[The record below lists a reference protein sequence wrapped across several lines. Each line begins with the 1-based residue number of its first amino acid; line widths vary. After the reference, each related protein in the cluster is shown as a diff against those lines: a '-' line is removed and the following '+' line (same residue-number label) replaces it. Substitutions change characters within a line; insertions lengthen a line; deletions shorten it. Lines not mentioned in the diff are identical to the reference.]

1 MKFKTALS
9 LVAGAALVG
18 ALALTGCSSGSS
30 ASTSASTSASGSEPA
45 ATTITVAATA
55 TPHAE
60 ILNDVV
66 APLLAKEGIT
76 LDVREYSDYVL
87 PNTVVEEGELNANY
101 FQHINYLESFNKENG
116 THLVSVGYVH
126 YEPFGL
132 YAGKSSDLAN
142 IADGATIAVPNDPTN
157 EARALLLLQQEGIIT
172 LKEGVGVEATPNDIV
187 ANPHNVQI
195 KELEA
200 AQVARS
206 LKDVDFAIINGNYAL
221 QAQLKISDALAN
233 ESAEGT
239 AAQQY
244 GNILVVKEGNEND
257 PAIQAL
263 YKALTSQDVK
273 DYIEK
278 TYNGAVVA
286 LF

>member
-30 ASTSASTSASGSEPA
+30 ASTSASASASGSEPA
-45 ATTITVAATA
+45 TTTITVAATA

-87 PNTVVEEGELNANY
+87 PNTVVEEGELDANY

-206 LKDVDFAIINGNYAL
+206 LEDVDFAIINGNYAL
-221 QAQLKISDALAN
+221 QANLKISDALAI
-233 ESAEGT
+233 ESADGT

>member
-1 MKFKTALS
+1 M
-9 LVAGAALVG
+9 
-18 ALALTGCSSGSS
+18 
-30 ASTSASTSASGSEPA
+30 
-45 ATTITVAATA
+45 
-55 TPHAE
+55 
-60 ILNDVV
+60 
-66 APLLAKEGIT
+66 
-76 LDVREYSDYVL
+76 
-87 PNTVVEEGELNANY
+87 
-101 FQHINYLESFNKENG
+101 
-116 THLVSVGYVH
+116 VSVGYVH

-142 IADGATIAVPNDPTN
+142 IADGATIAVPHDPTH

-206 LKDVDFAIINGNYAL
+206 LEDVDFAIINGNYAL
-221 QAQLKISDALAN
+221 QANLKISDALAI
-233 ESAEGT
+233 ESADGT